1 MKKTNCPHSLL
12 CCTPK
17 PCPCFSQLCIS
28 GRKPCLAEAE
38 GSAFQSPL
46 WPRRAPAAAGTH
58 PEPSR
63 GFSRRCRGWE
73 RGGGREKKLM
83 TLRVPSNCNG
93 HRKGELINLP
103 DELCISSACRPPSFK
118 ALLFMLFESDHL
130 SPPCLNAAVQQ
141 VSGGK
146 PFWRSIAMTT

>member
-12 CCTPK
+12 YCTPK
-17 PCPCFSQLCIS
+17 PCFCQLRIS
-28 GRKPCLAEAE
+28 GRKPGLAEAE
-38 GSAFQSPL
+38 ASALQGPL
-46 WPRRAPAAAGTH
+46 WPGCAPAAAGTP

-63 GFSRRCRGWE
+63 GCSRRCRGWD
-73 RGGGREKKLM
+73 RGGGREEKLM

-118 ALLFMLFESDHL
+118 ALLFMLFESDRL

-146 PFWRSIAMTT
+146 HFWRLITVAT